1 MQICLEPPYRLQLE
15 FLCFEK
21 SSEILK
27 QNAILEAVAKFPNF
41 DCKGVKNDIESKFR
55 IINIRCAHTFSV
67 AISALVGILRFEKSS
82 EILRTNAKMEV
93 ISKLSIFDWK
103 GVKKAKKNSK
113 KTSFFIPPLI
123 LEIVIFRWH
132 SVADRSQQRRY

>member
-1 MQICLEPPYRLQLE
+1 MEVWG
-15 FLCFEK
+15 FEK
-21 SSEILK
+21 SSEILRK
-27 QNAILEAVAKFPNF
+27 NAILKVDSKFSNF

-55 IINIRCAHTFSV
+55 IVTVGYTLTFSV
-67 AISALVGILRFEKSS
+67 AMSAVVGISGFEKSS
-82 EILRTNAKMEV
+82 EISRTNAKVKV
-93 ISKLSIFDWK
+93 ILKFTIFDCK

-132 SVADRSQQRRY
+132 SVADRS